1 MRARGLLEQLNDLPE
16 NLLLEAQPKAGRSGF
31 SWRRWTGIAAC
42 FCVVA
47 GAALLGVQ
55 FWLPAPAEPSPS
67 VDYSQTVNYSDL
79 SFGNTYLPEG
89 LQVHGNATVSIQLED
104 NMEQALL
111 NHRPIALVE
120 VTVTDMRTKEYR
132 YDVWDVDRL
141 LHQWAQTLQYDFQ
154 IEQVYYGSFEA
165 GQALTVENNSYLLDP
180 EYLMEIGGRY
190 VLPVYEEGE
199 ILSFARDET
208 VLEGDVHR
216 DTPYAC
222 YYLFQ
227 PPIQRTVQG
236 DYVMPSSWQLLSAYS
251 RQIVMDLS
259 LSSESPGYYDYF
271 EDKMRLVTGEDFARQ
286 MAVLVEKLS
295 QS

>member
-132 YDVWDVDRL
+132 YDIWDVDRL

-165 GQALTVENNSYLLDP
+165 G
-180 EYLMEIGGRY
+180 
-190 VLPVYEEGE
+190 
-199 ILSFARDET
+199 
-208 VLEGDVHR
+208 
-216 DTPYAC
+216 
-222 YYLFQ
+222 
-227 PPIQRTVQG
+227 
-236 DYVMPSSWQLLSAYS
+236 
-251 RQIVMDLS
+251 
-259 LSSESPGYYDYF
+259 
-271 EDKMRLVTGEDFARQ
+271 
-286 MAVLVEKLS
+286 
-295 QS
+295 